1 VRASSHRGA
10 GRAAAEL
17 QIFAIID
24 GAQIAGIGQEVE
36 RGVG

>member
-10 GRAAAEL
+10 GRAAVEL

-24 GAQIAGIGQEVE
+24 SAQIIGVGQEVE